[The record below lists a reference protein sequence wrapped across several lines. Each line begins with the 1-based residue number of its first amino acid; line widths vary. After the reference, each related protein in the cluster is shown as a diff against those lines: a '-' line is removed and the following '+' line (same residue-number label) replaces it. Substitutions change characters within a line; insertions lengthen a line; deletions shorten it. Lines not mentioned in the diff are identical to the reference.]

1 MNQQSVEKIT
11 TKHGEIYIKIAEIV
25 LHWKF
30 MPKSKQSGFREP
42 GSSTSYDDLVKSVDK
57 PLISVKI
64 VFQRSWKGT
73 SCPFNF
79 FFYQVNL

>member
-1 MNQQSVEKIT
+1 
-11 TKHGEIYIKIAEIV
+11 
-25 LHWKF
+25 
-30 MPKSKQSGFREP
+30 MPKSKQFGFREP
-42 GSSTSYDDLVKSVDK
+42 GSSTSYDDRVKSVDK